1 MQLTLASV
9 ALVNVAYLQP
19 NVESKDEIE
28 LATEIVNVAKQST
41 KIFYNFYFGLIKKKR
56 ILLSVCVCAIK
67 MDFFTG
73 IGCDWECGIAF
84 GGPAPPRKFC
94 CGGGG
99 PCGGAA
105 AISFCVGGG
114 AYQI

>member
-1 MQLTLASV
+1 MHL
-9 ALVNVAYLQP
+9 NR
-19 NVESKDEIE
+19 N
-28 LATEIVNVAKQST
+28 
-41 KIFYNFYFGLIKKKR
+41 
-56 ILLSVCVCAIK
+56 
-67 MDFFTG
+67 FTG

-84 GGPAPPRKFC
+84 GGPAPRKFC

-114 AYQI
+114 TCLI